1 MVDLYMRRHGCDLR
15 PCSKE
20 TFARVAELPEGV
32 TLRCQVSKPRSNPAH
47 RMFFGIIAVAFEQWP
62 ENAKFKP
69 TSVEH
74 LRSWALIKAGHYNS
88 LDVPAHNP
96 KVAAAIVIKLVEA
109 VKADDKHPIIWAM
122 KDSVRVYTPKSVA
135 YSEVAQADFS
145 KISEAVYTEIEKVL
159 GVPIAELRRQVD
171 RQDLESDPVGQAV
184 LKSFPDADVV

>member
-47 RMFFGIIAVAFEQWP
+47 RMFFGIIAVAFDQWP
-62 ENAKFKP
+62 ETAKFRP
-69 TSVEH
+69 TSAEH
-74 LRSWALIKAGHYNS
+74 LRAYVLIKAGHYNS
-88 LDVPAHNP
+88 IDVPARNP
-96 KVAAAIVIKLVEA
+96 EVAAAILLQLIEA
-109 VKADDKHPIIWAM
+109 VKADDKFPILWQYA
-122 KDSVRVYTPKSVA
+122 DFVRVYTPKSVA

-184 LKSFPDADVV
+184 LKAFPEADVV